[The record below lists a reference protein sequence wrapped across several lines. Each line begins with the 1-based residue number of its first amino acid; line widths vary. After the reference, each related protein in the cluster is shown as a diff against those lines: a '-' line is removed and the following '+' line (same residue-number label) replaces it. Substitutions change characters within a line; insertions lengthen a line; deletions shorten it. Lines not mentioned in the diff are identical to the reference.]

1 MGKACELT
9 TIFNPAPKVG
19 ELDGEFY
26 SNIDVLV
33 LNMDEA
39 ESLICTSVRNKDEV
53 MSACLWF
60 HNSGVH
66 RVVITMREQGAM
78 GSVRDLQSD
87 AEFKSEFLMFIF
99 YFYLLVQCCVFQLQQ
114 NSIGFCS

>member
-1 MGKACELT
+1 M
-9 TIFNPAPKVG
+9 
-19 ELDGEFY
+19 
-26 SNIDVLV
+26 DVLV

-66 RVVITMREQGAM
+66 RVVITMREEGAM

-87 AEFKSEFLMFIF
+87 AEFKSEFLMFVF